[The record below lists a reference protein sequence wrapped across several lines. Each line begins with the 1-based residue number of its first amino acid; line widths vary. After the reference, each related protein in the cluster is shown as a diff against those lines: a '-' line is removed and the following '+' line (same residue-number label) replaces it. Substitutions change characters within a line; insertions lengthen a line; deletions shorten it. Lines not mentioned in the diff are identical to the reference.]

1 MANIRYMRTV
11 SMTKEFT
18 FAYNS
23 KLFLKNLVNISF
35 LEIFSKKVVKK
46 KHRICFFLI
55 NIELK
60 LLHISTS

>member
-35 LEIFSKKVVKK
+35 LEIFSKKSSQKK
-46 KHRICFFLI
+46 TS
-55 NIELK
+55 N
-60 LLHISTS
+60 LLLFD